1 MFRWLKTTKLHWLI
15 AITILLT
22 IINPLRV
29 EAQNNIVRILLF
41 YSPTCPH
48 CHQVI
53 SEDLPP
59 MISAYGGTPNV
70 YYIPPPPDEESYGP
84 AVTGMYGETIE
95 ILYINTLTDLGQTL
109 FGEAIARFQIPRE
122 RQAVPTMI
130 IKETVLVGSGEI
142 PNQFDELVNNAI
154 DQGGID
160 WPDLPSLVD
169 AIDKLI
175 LLPPAEA
182 TSETE
187 AATTETRVPPSTQD
201 NEDAAASAVEI
212 TPTSAHTIPPTVT
225 ELSILDR
232 IRLDPVGNSL
242 SILVLFGMLAVLVY
256 AASQFQTPTKEII
269 KRKITWLIPLLCL
282 LGIGVAGYLSYVETS
297 GELAVCGPVG
307 DCNTVQQSPYAYL
320 FGLIPIGVLGL
331 VGYVL
336 ILVSWLLSKSG
347 SKPISTW
354 AELSLF
360 VMATAGTLFSIYLT
374 FLEPFVIGAS
384 CAWCISSAVIITLLF
399 WLSKDNG
406 RAALNRLHGV
416 Q

>member
-1 MFRWLKTTKLHWLI
+1 MFQWLKIPKLHWLI
-15 AITILLT
+15 VITLFLT

-53 SEDLPP
+53 NEDLPP
-59 MISAYGGTPNV
+59 MLSAYGGTPNV
-70 YYIPPPPDEESYGP
+70 YTIPPPPEEEPYGP
-84 AVTGMYGETIE
+84 SVLGMYGEMIE
-95 ILYINTLTDLGQTL
+95 ILYINTITDLGQTL
-109 FGEAIARFQIPRE
+109 FREAIVRYEIPGE

-130 IKETVLVGSGEI
+130 ISETVLVGSGEI
-142 PNQFDELVNNAI
+142 PDQFMELVNLAI
-154 DQGGID
+154 EYGGID
-160 WPDLPSLVD
+160 WPDLPSLPD

-175 LLPPAEA
+175 LAPEAEA
-182 TSETE
+182 TSETD
-187 AATTETRVPPSTQD
+187 AVVTETKVPASTQTS
-201 NEDAAASAVEI
+201 EEATESAAEI
-212 TPTSAHTIPPTVT
+212 SPTSAPILPPTVT

-242 SILVLFGMLAVLVY
+242 SILLLLGMLAVLVS
-256 AASQFQTPTKEII
+256 AAVQFLTPAKEIVEQ
-269 KRKITWLIPLLCL
+269 KTTWLIPLLCII
-282 LGIGVAGYLSYVETS
+282 GMGVAGYLSYVETS

-307 DCNTVQQSPYAYL
+307 DCNTVQQSSYANL

-336 ILVSWLLSKSG
+336 ILGSWLISNLRSNPLS
-347 SKPISTW
+347 TL

-360 VMATAGTLFSIYLT
+360 GMATVGLFFSIYLT
-374 FLEPFVIGAS
+374 FLEPFVIGAT
-384 CAWCISSAVIITLLF
+384 CAWCLSSAVIITIIF

-406 RAALNRLHGV
+406 RNAINQLMQL
-416 Q
+416 